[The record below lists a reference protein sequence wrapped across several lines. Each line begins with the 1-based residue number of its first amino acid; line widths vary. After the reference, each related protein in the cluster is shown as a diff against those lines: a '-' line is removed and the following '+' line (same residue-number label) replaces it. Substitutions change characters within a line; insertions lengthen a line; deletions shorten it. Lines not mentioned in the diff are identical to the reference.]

1 MAPQPDYQ
9 ADVKVPDPG
18 SCNRECK
25 LPVENTPDVPSS
37 GRDEGLHDCA
47 LQYDLGPVEANHLG
61 RVIVQQGLA
70 SSELPVAA
78 SIFPLSKMRT
88 R

>member
-1 MAPQPDYQ
+1 MQPVFEALQPDYQ

-47 LQYDLGPVEANHLG
+47 LQYDLGPVGCPAPYAR
-61 RVIVQQGLA
+61 RVL
-70 SSELPVAA
+70 
-78 SIFPLSKMRT
+78 LSVKT
-88 R
+88 VSQFGF